1 MLPLLR
7 KAPALVPRGR
17 IPGRKGLP
25 PLGIL
30 VCTALL
36 GLGQMHS
43 FSAATVTKHLTY
55 QDSAQHKR
63 VLLQPGDQISQLHW
77 AEIRALHL
85 RGETLSSLAF
95 QLPKA
100 AYVPWPA
107 APSPASLC
115 FHLHIVC
122 DSASPRSFPSH
133 LLGPVRRLVHLHN
146 PGHPQL
152 KVLSRTCNIP
162 AIPAALGVDVFTGQ
176 GLERGHP
183 GDMILPTPTARP
195 EAAQRPPCSTRVGGL
210 PSPAPAIIGLTRVQT
225 VVPTA
230 SSGSLQSAPLPET
243 LTTVIL
249 LTIRGRYRMS
259 ETHS

>member
-1 MLPLLR
+1 MLPPAPRSPGSGPTWAPPR
-7 KAPALVPRGR
+7 KEGAPASGN
-17 IPGRKGLP
+17 PG
-25 PLGIL
+25 
-30 VCTALL
+30 VHCALL

-63 VLLQPGDQISQLHW
+63 VLLQPGDQKPKVSFTGLKSELCTFW
-77 AEIRALHL
+77 GRRCHL
-85 RGETLSSLAF
+85 WLF
-95 QLPKA
+95 QLPKV
-100 AYVPWPA
+100 AYVLWLA

-133 LLGPVRRLVHLHN
+133 LLGPVRPLVHLHN

-195 EAAQRPPCSTRVGGL
+195 EAAQCPPQQQGLML
-210 PSPAPAIIGLTRVQT
+210 PSAHPAARELGAFL
-225 VVPTA
+225 
-230 SSGSLQSAPLPET
+230 LQHLP
-243 LTTVIL
+243 
-249 LTIRGRYRMS
+249 S
-259 ETHS
+259 